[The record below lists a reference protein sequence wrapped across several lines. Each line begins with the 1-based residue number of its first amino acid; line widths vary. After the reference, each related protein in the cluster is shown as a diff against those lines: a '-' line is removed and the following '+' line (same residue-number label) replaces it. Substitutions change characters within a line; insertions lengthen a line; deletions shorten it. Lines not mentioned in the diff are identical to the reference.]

1 MMVAGLRYMMETK
14 IYTKEDLTPCNQT
27 KLMLGLIEPNKKY
40 LITEKR
46 KYCYTIKYKGGQVLF
61 KHEDKL
67 IKLI

>member
-1 MMVAGLRYMMETK
+1 MEDGLKFMMETK

-27 KLMLGLIEPNKKY
+27 KLVLGLIEPNKKY
-40 LITEKR
+40 LTIYKR

>member
-1 MMVAGLRYMMETK
+1 MGAGLRYTMETK
-14 IYTKEDLTPCNQT
+14 TYTIEDLTPCNQT
-27 KLMLGLIEPNKKY
+27 KLVLGLIKPDKKY
-40 LITEKR
+40 LTTYKR